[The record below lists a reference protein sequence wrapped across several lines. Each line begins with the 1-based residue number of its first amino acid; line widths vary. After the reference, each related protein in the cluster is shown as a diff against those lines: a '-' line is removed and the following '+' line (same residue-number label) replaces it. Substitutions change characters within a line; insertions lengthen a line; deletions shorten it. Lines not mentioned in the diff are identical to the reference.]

1 MAEQINLVMYGIPF
15 FIVLI
20 IGLYNMLYLRQVKHI
35 RVRLGMFVPKPIY
48 LMIWTGIIF
57 PAVASG
63 AILLFFLLTT
73 MLA

>member
-1 MAEQINLVMYGIPF
+1 MIEQINLFMYGAASVT
-15 FIVLI
+15 VLT

-35 RVRLGMFVPKPIY
+35 RSRLGMFVPESIY

-63 AILLFFLLTT
+63 FILLFFLLTA
-73 MLA
+73 MIA